1 MQKLKDYLSSIPK
14 DYDPENI
21 YKDVLPLLVEENL
34 LTVINQS
41 ISFKDFH
48 KNLFELAKLPHGIGL
63 GVSLMAQVNIAG
75 RIIFLAAKNLNHP
88 VYLKLL
94 NGLTK
99 GEYIISLGVSEPD
112 WKGRLSNIKTN
123 ITFNN
128 GKYQLDGEKSFF
140 TNGYHSTHFLVVAR
154 MDGNYKV
161 VLLEKENT
169 GLEITKFTLPF
180 AKEATHC
187 RIKMNSVQINEEDIL
202 NLDYSKYAEN
212 LRLSE
217 MLSLSTVFC
226 GYAISTLEQIKANSK
241 LVSILKEEEDKQKEI
256 LRCKTLVH
264 MLYSRILE
272 LSELK
277 DNLEEIELKEF
288 FPYGTE
294 LVSDE
299 FYKTLSNIFP
309 KEEIE
314 PYFIEKQ
321 LFQYRDILNE
331 SYIRRAARSASGLIK
346 T

>member
-128 GKYQLDGEKSFF
+128 GK
-140 TNGYHSTHFLVVAR
+140 
-154 MDGNYKV
+154 
-161 VLLEKENT
+161 
-169 GLEITKFTLPF
+169 
-180 AKEATHC
+180 
-187 RIKMNSVQINEEDIL
+187 
-202 NLDYSKYAEN
+202 
-212 LRLSE
+212 
-217 MLSLSTVFC
+217 
-226 GYAISTLEQIKANSK
+226 
-241 LVSILKEEEDKQKEI
+241 
-256 LRCKTLVH
+256 
-264 MLYSRILE
+264 
-272 LSELK
+272 
-277 DNLEEIELKEF
+277 
-288 FPYGTE
+288 
-294 LVSDE
+294 
-299 FYKTLSNIFP
+299 
-309 KEEIE
+309 
-314 PYFIEKQ
+314 
-321 LFQYRDILNE
+321 
-331 SYIRRAARSASGLIK
+331 
-346 T
+346 